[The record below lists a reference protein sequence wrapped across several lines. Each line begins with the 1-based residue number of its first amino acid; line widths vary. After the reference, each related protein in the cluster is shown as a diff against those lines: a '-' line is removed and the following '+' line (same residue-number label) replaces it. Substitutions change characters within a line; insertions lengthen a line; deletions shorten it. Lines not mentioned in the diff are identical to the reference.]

1 MQVPFSSF
9 DAPSRSVSRLPGAPK
24 PALLARFGVTSSRK
38 ELIGFIIMRLSVLE
52 TVA

>member
-9 DAPSRSVSRLPGAPK
+9 DAPSRPMLLLPGAPE
-24 PALLARFGVTSSRK
+24 PALLARFRVTSSRK
-38 ELIGFIIMRLSVLE
+38 EFLGFIIMRLSALE